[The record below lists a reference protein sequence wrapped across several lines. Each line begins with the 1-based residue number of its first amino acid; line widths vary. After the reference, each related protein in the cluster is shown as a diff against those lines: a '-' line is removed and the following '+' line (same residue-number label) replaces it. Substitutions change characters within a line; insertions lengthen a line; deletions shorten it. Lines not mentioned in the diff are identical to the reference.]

1 VKLANIKP
9 ISYLKSDAARIVIDL
24 SESREPM
31 VITQNGEAK
40 LVVQDIASYEAQ
52 QQTVALLKIL
62 ALGQKEIEQG
72 NTMAADE
79 VFAELDRLD
88 AEEADEG

>member
-1 VKLANIKP
+1 MKLANIKP
-9 ISYLKSDAARIVIDL
+9 ISYLKSDAARIV
-24 SESREPM
+24 SELTESHEPL

-40 LVVQDIASYEAQ
+40 LVVQDIATYEAQ

-62 ALGQKEIEQG
+62 ALGQKEIAQG
-72 NTMAADE
+72 RTTPAED

-88 AEEADEG
+88 REEGV

>member
-1 VKLANIKP
+1 MKLANIKP
-9 ISYLKSDAARIVIDL
+9 ISYLKSEAARIVTEL

-52 QQTVALLKIL
+52 RQTLALLKIL
-62 ALGQKEIEQG
+62 ALGQKEIGQG
-72 NTMAADE
+72 KTTGAAE

-88 AEEADEG
+88 DEEDT

>member
-1 VKLANIKP
+1 MKLANIKP
-9 ISYLKSDAARIVIDL
+9 ISYLKSDAAKIV
-24 SESREPM
+24 SELTESHEPL

-40 LVVQDIASYEAQ
+40 LVVQDIATYEAQ

-62 ALGQKEIEQG
+62 ALGQKEISEG
-72 NTMAADE
+72 RTTPADK

-88 AEEADEG
+88 SEEGV

>member
-1 VKLANIKP
+1 MKLANIKP
-9 ISYLKSDAARIVIDL
+9 ISYLKSDAAKIV
-24 SESREPM
+24 SELTESHEPL

-40 LVVQDIASYEAQ
+40 LVVQDIATYEAQ

-62 ALGQKEIEQG
+62 ALGQKEIAQG
-72 NTMAADE
+72 RTTPAED

-88 AEEADEG
+88 REEGV